1 MKIKRDIIGEF
12 LIIIDMHQ
20 RLALNSYI
28 FAVVMDELTKLDSRE
43 SNLVYAPLFFFFL
56 LKSHL
61 VYELCKWYIYIYIY
75 IVLVDETRSKVNV
88 KLEIWWDILE
98 FEGCWFNRT
107 KTKYMECKFDKS
119 KKENKRVVRLD
130 G

>member
-1 MKIKRDIIGEF
+1 MKIKRDIISEF

-43 SNLVYAPLFFFFL
+43 SNLVYAPLFFFFFVE
-56 LKSHL
+56 KSL
-61 VYELCKWYIYIYIY
+61 GIWTLQMIYIY

-98 FEGCWFNRT
+98 FEGRWFNRT